1 MQLNQLIACLIIL
14 SAAIHRA
21 ASLECLVAVDFSQQ
35 NYSEPCA
42 SFHTGCFERI
52 QLASDERTLVYE
64 AHCAKGDECKQDP
77 SNCLV
82 CSGAD
87 RCNTGL
93 LKRVEQKHSQCYSYS
108 GDVRQIFYGDKKEY
122 VPQVKEEP
130 AYCGAG
136 INSCHRI
143 ELTEPDPNFATGYSD
158 TPNKVSLMA
167 GCGKFDC
174 RTLQFVS
181 GCLICV
187 GQLCNSLQAN
197 EIPVGFQSDQ
207 ASGVAPV
214 ACGLSES
221 LLLLAAAAL
230 AAVQG
235 RQQLGD

>member
-14 SAAIHRA
+14 SAATHRA

-158 TPNKVSLMA
+158 TPNKVSLMG